1 MAAISNGNLNVT
13 PSEKLPEKDAQSVD
27 NLTNQYLS
35 SLNAR
40 ELKAY
45 YIAKDHLGMSF
56 TMERS
61 NGFKKWKKDLQSSA
75 N

>member
-35 SLNAR
+35 TLNAR

-61 NGFKKWKKDLQSSA
+61 NGFKQWKKDLQSSA

>member
-45 YIAKDHLGMSF
+45 YIAKHHLGMSF